1 MKVIMKR
8 EMSEQLIYILVPLVS
23 AKYSWKVQ
31 CLSMCRDTYGKIN
44 RLPLDQ
50 QSKFSI
56 LVSMYIKKST
66 LKRGSF
72 GTSLILYSLQL
83 YLQIIT
89 NCAPEAIKK
98 EISLLLYINK

>member
-1 MKVIMKR
+1 M
-8 EMSEQLIYILVPLVS
+8 LVHVPGYLWKDKQIATRS
-23 AKYSWKVQ
+23 A
-31 CLSMCRDTYGKIN
+31 
-44 RLPLDQ
+44 

-56 LVSMYIKKST
+56 LVSTIKKSS

-83 YLQIIT
+83 DLQIIT